1 MLDPLRLYLGSD
13 HGGFLCKQGVI
24 TALHD
29 EGLELRDVGTFD
41 LVSVDYPAFA
51 LKVAQC
57 IKADQGSFGI
67 LFCRSGEGMEM
78 AANKVPG
85 IRAALAWNEE
95 VSAETRLD
103 NDSNIL
109 VVPADF
115 VSLAQAVAIVRRFLA
130 TPFSMELRHQRRID
144 ELTDIERLSYA
155 S

>member
-24 TALHD
+24 ASLHD

-41 LVSVDYPAFA
+41 VVSVDYPAFA
-51 LKVAQC
+51 LKVAKC
-57 IKADQGSFGI
+57 VNADPGSFGI

-85 IRAALAWNEE
+85 IRAALVWNEA
-95 VSAETRLD
+95 VSAETRAD
-103 NDSNIL
+103 NDANLL
-109 VVPADF
+109 VLPADF
-115 VSLAQAVAIVRRFLA
+115 IDLPQAVAIVRRFLA
-130 TPFSMELRHQRRID
+130 TPFSMESRHQRRID
-144 ELTDIERLSYA
+144 ALTDIENLSYA